1 MKELPLNILIAED
14 NQYTALQYERIL
26 SKYGHRVVITKDGDE
41 CIKCFNEEAK
51 KTEFESLDK
60 NPFDLVIL
68 DQSMPKKTGAQVA
81 DEILTIKP
89 YQRVIFASAYAMTS
103 EKNAEKFKEKVQFL
117 QKPFS
122 LTKFVRVVAGQ

>member
-1 MKELPLNILIAED
+1 MSLNILIAED

-26 SKYGHRVVITKDGDE
+26 SKYGHKLVITKDGEDCLE
-41 CIKCFNEEAK
+41 KFNNEVK
-51 KTEFESLDK
+51 KSEFESLDK

-68 DQSMPKKTGAQVA
+68 DHSMPKKTGAQVA
-81 DEILTIKP
+81 DEILTKKP

-103 EKNAEKFKEKVQFL
+103 EQNAEKFKDKVEFL

-122 LTKFVRVVAGQ
+122 LTKFVKVVTNQ

>member
-1 MKELPLNILIAED
+1 MTLNILIAED
-14 NQYTALQYERIL
+14 NQYTAIQYERIL
-26 SKYGHRVVITKDGDE
+26 SKYGHRVVITKDGEECLKVFNDE
-41 CIKCFNEEAK
+41 VK

-68 DQSMPKKTGAQVA
+68 DQAMPKKTGADVA
-81 DEILTIKP
+81 DQILAKKP

-103 EKNAEKFKEKVQFL
+103 EKNAEKFKDKVEFL

-122 LTKFVRVVAGQ
+122 LTKFVKVVTGQ